1 MLFASHIFK
10 KDIPPKCT
18 QVPYSLQISSPR
30 CCRSPMS
37 QYPNLQVVEEFLRT
51 QQIIIYWF
59 HKLIS
64 FSSVR

>member
-1 MLFASHIFK
+1 
-10 KDIPPKCT
+10 
-18 QVPYSLQISSPR
+18 
-30 CCRSPMS
+30 MS
-37 QYPNLQVVEEFLRT
+37 QHPNLQGVEEFLRT